1 MERIELVELIEDEA
15 SKLSP
20 RGGALWEQLEL
31 SIESTA
37 PEVATPATTSPAATE
52 EIEVIERMAELPES
66 EQGVVER
73 LMELLAGLRSS
84 DFAESRERPG
94 EPFRNQAVIIAA
106 GLKDRREGRQIDPD
120 MTPEGAAARL
130 RDPG

>member
-1 MERIELVELIEDEA
+1 M
-15 SKLSP
+15 KP
-20 RGGALWEQLEL
+20 RSFHHGGALWEQLEF

-37 PEVATPATTSPAATE
+37 PEEATPATTPPPTTE
-52 EIEVIERMAELPES
+52 EIERMAELPES

-94 EPFRNQAVIIAA
+94 EPIRNQAVIIAA
-106 GLKDRREGRQIDPD
+106 RLKDRREGRQIDPD
-120 MTPEGAAARL
+120 TTPEGAAARL
-130 RDPG
+130 RVPG